1 MTVPSESIVERWV
14 QPVIGIIGIEKIVLS
29 ISAKS
34 IELDAESDEIDDGSS
49 KEKTP
54 VSIGNFEHGN
64 FVQLVGSEHISWN
77 HQVRKD
83 MLNI

>member
-1 MTVPSESIVERWV
+1 MSLGSKT
-14 QPVIGIIGIEKIVLS
+14 
-29 ISAKS
+29 
-34 IELDAESDEIDDGSS
+34 IELDAESDEIDDGGS

-64 FVQLVGSEHISWN
+64 FVELVGSEKVSRD